1 MYFHDI
7 TVFKSDEDIPQ
18 LMDESERY
26 NVDVIV
32 SAAPQVMRINPDFS
46 ILEPILRKRI
56 KRILDIMDEIDHDV
70 FKANVKERMERVICV
85 AYNDGWLE
93 ATRLDWL
100 INNRKELRESL

>member
-32 SAAPQVMRINPDFS
+32 SAAPQVMRIDPDLS
-46 ILEPILRKRI
+46 YLELVLKSRI
-56 KRILDIMDEIDHDV
+56 KRILD
-70 FKANVKERMERVICV
+70 V
-85 AYNDGWLE
+85 AYQQKVE
-93 ATRLDWL
+93 VL
-100 INNRKELRESL
+100 IL